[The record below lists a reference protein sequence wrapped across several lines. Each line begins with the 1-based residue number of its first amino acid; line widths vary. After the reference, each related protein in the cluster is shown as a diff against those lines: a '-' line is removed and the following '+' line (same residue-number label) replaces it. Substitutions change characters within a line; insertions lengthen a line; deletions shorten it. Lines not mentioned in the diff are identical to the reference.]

1 MFSKNGKIS
10 NKQLTRMLM
19 LTIFAGMIYVIP
31 YLSAVLFGESVVWGI
46 VSVFLLSILY
56 ISAIYGIGFLAGLKQ
71 TEDESLKKERKQNK
85 FLDKYCP
92 RIILVLQIIRQMFN
106 FVFYIVLSIAILGQA
121 EVPFME
127 GSSTNSYWN
136 LLMVLPLIFV
146 ALYGANH
153 NVEKV
158 GRLFEMLFWVI
169 YIPFIV
175 MILFGLKEVDY
186 SVFVPKL
193 QMPFGQLLLYSCGLV
208 SFVVPVEQYLFLR
221 PNLLGSSNDNLEQF
235 CNASRRSYFRLI
247 FTVGLIGVLS
257 LFIYG
262 IYGVVGASMEE
273 MVTVDIMRYIRL
285 PLGVLERFD
294 VLMVWFFMLGC
305 FVLLCSSLFY
315 CGHLVTKSNCGKRI
329 YWLLGLVF
337 ASLILVLW
345 LPDYKETLWLY
356 LCYGVVINLPLS
368 IILPLVE
375 TIL

>member
-1 MFSKNGKIS
+1 M
-10 NKQLTRMLM
+10 
-19 LTIFAGMIYVIP
+19 
-31 YLSAVLFGESVVWGI
+31 
-46 VSVFLLSILY
+46 
-56 ISAIYGIGFLAGLKQ
+56 AGLKQ

-92 RIILVLQIIRQMFN
+92 RILLVLQIIRQMFN

-221 PNLLGSSNDNLEQF
+221 PNLLGSSDDNLEQF
-235 CNASRRSYFRLI
+235 CNTSRRSYFRLI

-315 CGHLVTKSNCGKRI
+315 CGHLVTKLNCGKRI

>member
-1 MFSKNGKIS
+1 
-10 NKQLTRMLM
+10 
-19 LTIFAGMIYVIP
+19 
-31 YLSAVLFGESVVWGI
+31 
-46 VSVFLLSILY
+46 
-56 ISAIYGIGFLAGLKQ
+56 
-71 TEDESLKKERKQNK
+71 
-85 FLDKYCP
+85 
-92 RIILVLQIIRQMFN
+92 
-106 FVFYIVLSIAILGQA
+106 
-121 EVPFME
+121 ME

-315 CGHLVTKSNCGKRI
+315 CGHLVTKLNCGKRI

-337 ASLILVLW
+337 ASFILVLW